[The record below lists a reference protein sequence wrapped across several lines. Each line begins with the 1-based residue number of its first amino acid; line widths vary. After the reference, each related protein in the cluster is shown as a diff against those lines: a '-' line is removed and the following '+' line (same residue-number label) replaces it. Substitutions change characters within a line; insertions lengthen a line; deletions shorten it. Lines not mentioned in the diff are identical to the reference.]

1 MQISG
6 CNKFTL
12 TAQTSNALITTLEG
26 TACLLEDLFS
36 EGYQYVLTSRFQT
49 DPLEK
54 HFGKYRQMRGGRFL
68 VSLREVQSSEKI
80 LCMKSLIKEDIN
92 SWDERVKYDS
102 DIKHLKEKFMKK
114 LSFLSNEIQGSE
126 LCQDSCEVAINI
138 AGYITKKILAKLKCN
153 VCEALLKS
161 NKISS
166 EYIKIMS
173 RGGLTEPSQSLA
185 DYVCAGF
192 AILDTKDLL
201 FQYSDIIKHV
211 YLTLGLF
218 QSNAFMCKDHQE
230 WGRKLVNSIISYQY
244 LFKQ

>member
-1 MQISG
+1 MR
-6 CNKFTL
+6 K
-12 TAQTSNALITTLEG
+12 SNTILI
-26 TACLLEDLFS
+26 
-36 EGYQYVLTSRFQT
+36 
-49 DPLEK
+49 
-54 HFGKYRQMRGGRFL
+54 
-68 VSLREVQSSEKI
+68 
-80 LCMKSLIKEDIN
+80 
-92 SWDERVKYDS
+92 
-102 DIKHLKEKFMKK
+102 
-114 LSFLSNEIQGSE
+114 LSIANFLSNEIQESE

-153 VCEALLKS
+153 VCETLLKL

-192 AILDTKDLL
+192 AILDTTKDLL

-211 YLTLGLF
+211 SLLTLGLF

-230 WGRKLVNSIISYQY
+230 WGTDIHTIIV
-244 LFKQ
+244 